1 MITLSTTPSADA
13 ADARVGWPP
22 PPALTRR
29 RHVDMMRVCS
39 AACRRRTAH

>member
-1 MITLSTTPSADA
+1 MRILSTTPSADA
-13 ADARVGWPP
+13 ADSRTGWP

-39 AACRRRTAH
+39 AACRGRAAY

>member
-1 MITLSTTPSADA
+1 MSFRICAPPTGFAVAPT
-13 ADARVGWPP
+13 P

-39 AACRRRTAH
+39 ASCRPGDPR

>member
-1 MITLSTTPSADA
+1 MDILSTTPPADA
-13 ADARVGWPP
+13 ADARTGWP

-39 AACRRRTAH
+39 AACRGRSAR

>member
-1 MITLSTTPSADA
+1 MSFRICAPPAVPAVTPAT
-13 ADARVGWPP
+13 

-39 AACRRRTAH
+39 ASCRPGDPR